1 MKKILTI
8 LISFFLINNL
18 ALAAGGDSGGSS
30 SKASM
35 YDEAV
40 KLIKRAGKLEKK
52 DKKDKAVKLYREAFN
67 KLQTANKKDKNN
79 PDILNY
85 MGFTSRKSGNFN
97 EAEKF
102 YLKGL
107 SLNPKHN
114 GINEYL
120 GELYVQTNRMD
131 KAKEDK
137 ANKLYVQAF
146 KKLEK
151 AYKKDKKNPDILNY
165 MGFTS
170 RKTGNFKD
178 AENFYLKG
186 LEIDP
191 KHNGINEYLGELY
204 VQTDRIDKAKERLE
218 VLKNC
223 NCEEYQE
230 LELII
235 KTRGTKIY

>member
-1 MKKILTI
+1 MGEDHLSHDNFKNNYYLVGMKKIVI
-8 LISFFLINNL
+8 LISTLILINNL
-18 ALAAGGDSGGSS
+18 ALAAGGDSGSS
-30 SKASM
+30 STKISM

-52 DKKDKAVKLYREAFN
+52 NKTDKAVKLYKEAFS
-67 KLQTANKKDKNN
+67 KLQKANKKDKDN

-85 MGFTSRKSGNFN
+85 MGFTSRKSGNFD

-107 SLNPKHN
+107 SLNPNHN

-120 GELYVQTNRMD
+120 GELYVQTNR
-131 KAKEDK
+131 
-137 ANKLYVQAF
+137 
-146 KKLEK
+146 
-151 AYKKDKKNPDILNY
+151 
-165 MGFTS
+165 
-170 RKTGNFKD
+170 
-178 AENFYLKG
+178 
-186 LEIDP
+186 
-191 KHNGINEYLGELY
+191 
-204 VQTDRIDKAKERLE
+204 IDKAQERLE

>member
-1 MKKILTI
+1 MKKILTLVSTFI
-8 LISFFLINNL
+8 LICNL
-18 ALAAGGDSGGSS
+18 AFAAGGDSGSS
-30 SKASM
+30 SKKASM

-52 DKKDKAVKLYREAFN
+52 DNTDKAGKLYKEAFS
-67 KLQTANKKDKNN
+67 KLEIANKKDKNN

-85 MGFTSRKSGNFN
+85 MGFTSRKSGNFD

-107 SLNPKHN
+107 SLNPNHN

-120 GELYVQTNRMD
+120 GELYVQTN
-131 KAKEDK
+131 
-137 ANKLYVQAF
+137 
-146 KKLEK
+146 
-151 AYKKDKKNPDILNY
+151 
-165 MGFTS
+165 
-170 RKTGNFKD
+170 
-178 AENFYLKG
+178 
-186 LEIDP
+186 
-191 KHNGINEYLGELY
+191 
-204 VQTDRIDKAKERLE
+204 RIDKAKERLE

-223 NCEEYQE
+223 NCEEYGE

>member
-1 MKKILTI
+1 MKKV
-8 LISFFLINNL
+8 LIIIISSFLINNF
-18 ALAAGGDSGGSS
+18 AFAAGGDSGGSS
-30 SKASM
+30 SKISM

-40 KLIKRAGKLEKK
+40 KLIKRAGKLKKK
-52 DKKDKAVKLYREAFN
+52 DKKDKAVKLYKDAFN
-67 KLQTANKKDKNN
+67 KLEKANKKDKNN

-85 MGFTSRKSGNFN
+85 MGFTSRKSGNFD

-107 SLNPKHN
+107 SLNPNHN

-120 GELYVQTNRMD
+120 GELYVQTNR
-131 KAKEDK
+131 
-137 ANKLYVQAF
+137 
-146 KKLEK
+146 
-151 AYKKDKKNPDILNY
+151 
-165 MGFTS
+165 
-170 RKTGNFKD
+170 
-178 AENFYLKG
+178 
-186 LEIDP
+186 ID
-191 KHNGINEYLGELY
+191 
-204 VQTDRIDKAKERLE
+204 TAKERLE

>member
-1 MKKILTI
+1 MKKILIIASTFI
-8 LISFFLINNL
+8 LICNL
-18 ALAAGGDSGGSS
+18 AFAAGGDSSS
-30 SKASM
+30 SSKKASM

-52 DKKDKAVKLYREAFN
+52 DNTDKAVKLYKEAFS
-67 KLQTANKKDKNN
+67 KLEIANKKDKNN

-120 GELYVQTNRMD
+120 GELYVQTNR
-131 KAKEDK
+131 
-137 ANKLYVQAF
+137 
-146 KKLEK
+146 
-151 AYKKDKKNPDILNY
+151 
-165 MGFTS
+165 
-170 RKTGNFKD
+170 
-178 AENFYLKG
+178 
-186 LEIDP
+186 
-191 KHNGINEYLGELY
+191 
-204 VQTDRIDKAKERLE
+204 IDKAKERLE

-223 NCEEYQE
+223 NCKEYGE

-235 KTRGTKIY
+235 KTRGTKVY

>member
-1 MKKILTI
+1 MKKILII
-8 LISFFLINNL
+8 LISFYLINNF

-30 SKASM
+30 SKVLM
-35 YDEAV
+35 YDEAL

-52 DKKDKAVKLYREAFN
+52 DKKNKAVKLYKEAFN
-67 KLQTANKKDKNN
+67 KLETANKKDKNN

-107 SLNPKHN
+107 SLDPKHN

-120 GELYVQTNRMD
+120 GELYVQTNRI
-131 KAKEDK
+131 E
-137 ANKLYVQAF
+137 
-146 KKLEK
+146 
-151 AYKKDKKNPDILNY
+151 
-165 MGFTS
+165 
-170 RKTGNFKD
+170 
-178 AENFYLKG
+178 
-186 LEIDP
+186 
-191 KHNGINEYLGELY
+191 
-204 VQTDRIDKAKERLE
+204 KAKERLA

-223 NCEEYQE
+223 NCKEFQE

-235 KTRGTKIY
+235 KTRGSKIY